1 MWENPT
7 TIQFHGCCTFRAD
20 LLDHVVFRVG
30 VAACLRSMQRKKA
43 IGLMITASHNIQSDN
58 GVKIIDPLGDMLEQ
72 NWEKLV
78 TDVVNSAKDT
88 AKEKIVTIIQ
98 SNEIDISNKGFLL
111 LGWDTRYVALPCHLT
126 I

>member
-1 MWENPT
+1 MFSNFKVF
-7 TIQFHGCCTFRAD
+7 IGCYIFRAD

-30 VAACLRSMQRKKA
+30 FVACLRSMQKKQA

-78 TDVVNSAKDT
+78 TDVVNSERNT
-88 AKEKIVTIIQ
+88 VQEKIMSIIR
-98 SNEIDISNKGFLL
+98 SNDIDTSKEGCLL
-111 LGWDTRYVALPCHLT
+111 LGWDTRHVDLT
-126 I
+126 SSP

>member
-1 MWENPT
+1 
-7 TIQFHGCCTFRAD
+7 
-20 LLDHVVFRVG
+20 
-30 VAACLRSMQRKKA
+30 MQRKKA

>member
-1 MWENPT
+1 
-7 TIQFHGCCTFRAD
+7 
-20 LLDHVVFRVG
+20 
-30 VAACLRSMQRKKA
+30 MQRKKA

-111 LGWDTRYVALPCHLT
+111 LGWDTRYVTLPCHLT